1 MATAVKKS
9 ATLSKP
15 KANGT
20 TKKKLTLKERN
31 KAIAEISASIN
42 RNMAKRYKEDFFNRF
57 GEDIFSGR

>member
-15 KANGT
+15 KTNGT

-42 RNMAKRYKEDFFNRF
+42 RNMAKEYLKLLRK
-57 GEDIFSGR
+57 